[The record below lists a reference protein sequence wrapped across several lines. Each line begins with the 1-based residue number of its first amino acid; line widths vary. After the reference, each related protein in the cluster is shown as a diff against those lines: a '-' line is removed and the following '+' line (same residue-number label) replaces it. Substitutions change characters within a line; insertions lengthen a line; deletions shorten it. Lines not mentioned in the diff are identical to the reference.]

1 MTAVKKKPSGR
12 WKKGESGNPQ
22 GRRPGSDKLSQ
33 IRAGISAFLPDV
45 ISKLISQALSG
56 DVGASRLLLER
67 TVPPLKP
74 IEVPVALKLPKNGTL
89 VAQAKCVLSEAAS
102 GAITPTQ
109 ASILISAIGALAKI
123 VEACELEQRITKLEM
138 NRGNI

>member
-1 MTAVKKKPSGR
+1 M
-12 WKKGESGNPQ
+12 
-22 GRRPGSDKLSQ
+22 SQ

-67 TVPPLKP
+67 TIPPLKP
-74 IEVPVALKLPKNGTL
+74 IEVPIAIQLPKDGSL
-89 VAQAKCVLSEAAS
+89 VAQAHCVLSEAAS